1 MMVLLKN
8 LVISPWED
16 SSVGCSYYWIKYGFT
31 YAHITGMHET

>member
-16 SSVGCSYYWIKYGFT
+16 SSVGCYYWIKYGFT